1 MCQKRDDFDQRI
13 IKCRSQ
19 LYQNCPAVLV
29 QSIRDKIQQLNC
41 KLFQFLYQIK
51 TQKFTNL
58 VGPSSNR
65 EPPQDN
71 QLAAVTTPNNFPLF
85 EPETSVLSKGL
96 NFVPIAKRTD
106 EYLVKEKTKA
116 IPTALQIKT
125 FFKNL
130 KKRIHSDEGLM
141 LETSV
146 FESFTVANLPYRPC
160 G

>member
-1 MCQKRDDFDQRI
+1 M
-13 IKCRSQ
+13 Q
-19 LYQNCPAVLV
+19 LSGMLLSPY
-29 QSIRDKIQQLNC
+29 
-41 KLFQFLYQIK
+41 
-51 TQKFTNL
+51 L

-71 QLAAVTTPNNFPLF
+71 QLAVVTTPNNFPLS

-106 EYLVKEKTKA
+106 EFLVKQKTKA
-116 IPTALQIKT
+116 IPTARQIKT